1 MAVTNVDPA
10 TLAATWKQNLSGASD
25 RMKAGAMA
33 VTTSPGQAAAAAS
46 GRWLAAVSSAEPRF
60 RAAVAAVSTSD
71 WQDAY
76 VNKGLPR
83 VASGA
88 AASETKFATT
98 LGKILQAQ
106 RSIVSSLP
114 SRGDVEANIARSADF
129 IRKMHA
135 QRGQFR
141 S

>member
-10 TLAATWKQNLSGASD
+10 TLAATWKQNLSGAAD
-25 RMKAGAMA
+25 RMKAGANA
-33 VTTSPGQAAAAAS
+33 VTTSPGAAAAAAS

-60 RAAVAAVSTSD
+60 KQAVAAVTTAD

-76 VNKGLPR
+76 INKGLPR

-88 AASETKFATT
+88 QASENKFAAT

-106 RSIVSSLP
+106 RTIVSSLP
-114 SRGDVEANIARSADF
+114 ARGDVEANIARSADF
-129 IRKMHA
+129 IRKMHSA
-135 QRGQFR
+135 RGSFR